1 MCGCSEQKYL
11 YSPAA
16 VNVNAKVPS
25 VSMVFDLNLPAQTTV
40 WGMSSRL
47 VHVTVWPT
55 FTLSCCGWKTK
66 LSICTA
72 NGSAAASSATAATTG
87 RNRVATAA
95 MPKSRRLSEV
105 ICNIPSIA
113 FSSEVAPVRVKKTRQ
128 TRSLAHQ
135 RRVDDGQRLVVLLE
149 VD

>member
-25 VSMVFDLNLPAQTTV
+25 VSMVFERNFPAQTTV

-47 VHVTVWPT
+47 VQVTVWPT
-55 FTLSCCGWKTK
+55 FTESWAGAKTK
-66 LSICTA
+66 LSMCTA
-72 NGSAAASSATAATTG
+72 SGSAASSARAVTTG
-87 RNRVATAA
+87 RSMVATKA
-95 MPKSRRLSEV
+95 MPKSRRLIELISV
-105 ICNIPSIA
+105 
-113 FSSEVAPVRVKKTRQ
+113 VLLT
-128 TRSLAHQ
+128 LQ

-149 VD
+149 VDAGDAEHAAQPGIFDLHRAG